1 MKTVKEEDIEK
12 KGLNEN
18 EGDIEESQASM
29 VIDEDVD
36 SDSQY
41 EMENEKDLSDSEI
54 ESDLEEEIVF
64 GKLFDFSRVLVFI
77 VLTVLIKKCLI
88 FCFENNKKKF
98 ITRLNFC
105 VLFIYFL
112 FATHTN

>member
-1 MKTVKEEDIEK
+1 
-12 KGLNEN
+12 
-18 EGDIEESQASM
+18 M
-29 VIDEDVD
+29 VIDDEDVD

-54 ESDLEEEIVF
+54 ESDLEEDIVF
-64 GKLFDFSRVLVFI
+64 VFSI
-77 VLTVLIKKCLI
+77 EWG
-88 FCFENNKKKF
+88 FENNKKQF

-105 VLFIYFL
+105 VLFIYLFIYFL

>member
-12 KGLNEN
+12 KGQNEN
-18 EGDIEESQASM
+18 EGDIEESQVSM

-54 ESDLEEEIVF
+54 ESDLEEDIVF
-64 GKLFDFSRVLVFI
+64 GKLFVFSRD
-77 VLTVLIKKCLI
+77 
-88 FCFENNKKKF
+88 
-98 ITRLNFC
+98 
-105 VLFIYFL
+105 
-112 FATHTN
+112 